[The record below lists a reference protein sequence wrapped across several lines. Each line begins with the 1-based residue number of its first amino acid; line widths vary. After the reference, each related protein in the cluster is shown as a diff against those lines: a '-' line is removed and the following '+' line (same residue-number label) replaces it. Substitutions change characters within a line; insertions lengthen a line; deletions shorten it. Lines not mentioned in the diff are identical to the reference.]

1 MPLLMPMPSA
11 RDAPR
16 FSRSPADFDK
26 FFESVRILAERCHL
40 TDLETTAWAVR
51 YAGSESEL
59 WGRIDRDNLTLD
71 EFKKEVAKSYPNLAD
86 GARYT
91 VRELH
96 DLVRE
101 TSDKRSMTRDDY
113 GAYYR
118 EFSVIADYL
127 VTQHRLS
134 EREKQILYL
143 DGLPNSVHD
152 PVLLRLELKC
162 PDALSGDDY
171 PFSAVHEA
179 ALHVLRS
186 TRERAFRYDSSRRDL
201 SPEPVLG
208 SRSRR
213 RSASRADRDERD
225 STSFVRRS
233 NDRRRSRS
241 PRSSRSGEDDASLR
255 DLVKTLE
262 ATVRAY
268 AVVAPLPQQAPV
280 FVSPGGLPFNTAPQA
295 PLQQAYQMQQQQQQ
309 PAPPQYQNQNQQHRQ
324 QYSQQNQGQRPPQ
337 FCRFCGVQGH
347 YVRDC
352 QEVPPYIN
360 DGKVIYS
367 YGKLAFP
374 DGRPLDNR
382 MPGNTLRQKIDNA
395 YSNSNQQ
402 SNSQQNNSQ
411 QNYNH
416 SNNNNGNVAAVNY
429 LESND
434 EYVFA
439 VDIAPQ
445 SANLVRHPSQS
456 LPLTSRMVP
465 QASPEVEDLAEQ
477 NQILQARLDSLEA
490 AQAFV
495 NQKRPKEVFDGVH
508 VPPKVGPPQ
517 KQQKQQPATV
527 FARGPPPHTAE
538 QSKSKDDSAPGP
550 SGKPGARAGNDQST
564 RGPMKPVEYPPKP
577 SAEDPKYHY
586 RSLIEST
593 VEMKTIVDRALDAPV
608 TMTARELLAA
618 APEVRRQVKDLVASK
633 RVAANMVEAAEVDDI
648 DYDVAS
654 IFEAQ
659 AMPMP
664 VDFSRYVSSSYAVP
678 SLPLR
683 VIYPTFAPGVEPECI
698 LDGGA
703 QMVIIRRDVWERIG
717 APITADKAIKLEAAN
732 ASTAFTLG
740 MVENHPVRFG
750 PVTVHLQM
758 QVVEDAPFEVLL
770 GRPFFDVVNGTETS
784 VKGGKHTLQVHDPTD
799 GKPYRFATDPR
810 PSNLRQPPY
819 GSQAAVNFRK

>member
-1 MPLLMPMPSA
+1 
-11 RDAPR
+11 
-16 FSRSPADFDK
+16 
-26 FFESVRILAERCHL
+26 
-40 TDLETTAWAVR
+40 
-51 YAGSESEL
+51 
-59 WGRIDRDNLTLD
+59 
-71 EFKKEVAKSYPNLAD
+71 
-86 GARYT
+86 
-91 VRELH
+91 
-96 DLVRE
+96 
-101 TSDKRSMTRDDY
+101 
-113 GAYYR
+113 
-118 EFSVIADYL
+118 
-127 VTQHRLS
+127 
-134 EREKQILYL
+134 
-143 DGLPNSVHD
+143 
-152 PVLLRLELKC
+152 
-162 PDALSGDDY
+162 
-171 PFSAVHEA
+171 
-179 ALHVLRS
+179 
-186 TRERAFRYDSSRRDL
+186 
-201 SPEPVLG
+201 
-208 SRSRR
+208 
-213 RSASRADRDERD
+213 
-225 STSFVRRS
+225 
-233 NDRRRSRS
+233 
-241 PRSSRSGEDDASLR
+241 
-255 DLVKTLE
+255 
-262 ATVRAY
+262 
-268 AVVAPLPQQAPV
+268 
-280 FVSPGGLPFNTAPQA
+280 
-295 PLQQAYQMQQQQQQ
+295 
-309 PAPPQYQNQNQQHRQ
+309 
-324 QYSQQNQGQRPPQ
+324 
-337 FCRFCGVQGH
+337 
-347 YVRDC
+347 
-352 QEVPPYIN
+352 
-360 DGKVIYS
+360 
-367 YGKLAFP
+367 
-374 DGRPLDNR
+374 
-382 MPGNTLRQKIDNA
+382 
-395 YSNSNQQ
+395 
-402 SNSQQNNSQ
+402 
-411 QNYNH
+411 
-416 SNNNNGNVAAVNY
+416 
-429 LESND
+429 
-434 EYVFA
+434 
-439 VDIAPQ
+439 
-445 SANLVRHPSQS
+445 
-456 LPLTSRMVP
+456 MVP

-717 APITADKAIKLEAAN
+717 APITADKAIKLKAAN

-740 MVENHPVRFG
+740 MVENHPVRFR